1 MCYAI
6 WFEMFRNGEKCGAG
20 VYHKRYQRKGNAI
33 RTAMKYY
40 DRTIVTSNRI
50 FSETIGRVG
59 RSCRIPIEWWSSA
72 IFTTIPSY

>member
-40 DRTIVTSNRI
+40 DRTIVYDNH
-50 FSETIGRVG
+50 TITYKWVV
-59 RSCRIPIEWWSSA
+59 SQENPWSK
-72 IFTTIPSY
+72 